1 MLLRPSLKDA
11 IALVVNMNRPVVW
24 LSIVNG
30 EFIVSANEIN
40 NSVRLVVTSSVRKCV
55 KNALDELE
63 LLVISNKPKKVV
75 DYEDD

>member
-55 KNALDELE
+55 KSALDELE
-63 LLVISNKPKKVV
+63 SLVISNKPKKVV